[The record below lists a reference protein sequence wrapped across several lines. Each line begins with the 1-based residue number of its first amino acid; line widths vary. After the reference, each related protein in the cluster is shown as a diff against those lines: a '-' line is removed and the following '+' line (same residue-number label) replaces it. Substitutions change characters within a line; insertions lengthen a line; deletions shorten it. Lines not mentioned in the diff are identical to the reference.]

1 MEQSGDLIR
10 VVNRLQETFST
21 VGGETVDLPQIVVVG
36 SQSAGKSSV
45 LETIV
50 GRDFLPRGQ
59 GIVTRRPLVLQLVHT
74 PSTRPAGEEAG
85 EGSSEE
91 CGEFLHLD
99 KRFFDFAEIRKEI
112 ENETLRVAGGNKG
125 ISRLPIHL
133 KIFSPHVLN
142 LTLVD
147 LPGLTKIP
155 VGDQPTDIERQI
167 RNLVL
172 DYVGKPNCVIL
183 AISPANVDL
192 ANSESLKLARAVDPQ
207 GRRTIGV
214 LTKLD
219 LMDAGTNALDILTG
233 RVYPLKLGFIG
244 VVGRS
249 QADILSGKEMR
260 EQVRSEEK
268 FFENHGGYR
277 NIAHRCGTK
286 FLAKT
291 LNQVLM
297 NHIRDKLPDMKA
309 RLNTL
314 MGQTQQELAAFG
326 DLGASQT
333 PSQRGALILHLM
345 TQFVRD
351 FVASIDGTA
360 LEISTK
366 ELCGG
371 ARIYHI
377 FHDVFGHALQS
388 INPTVNLTTQD
399 IRTAIRNST
408 GPRPSL
414 FVPEQAFDLLIKP
427 QIRLLEPPSLRCVE
441 LVYEELMKICHN
453 CTSAQLQRYPRL
465 HAQLIEVV
473 SELLRERLG
482 PTSEYV
488 QSLIS
493 IQAAYI
499 NTNHPE
505 FVEGSA
511 RAARESARGGALAAG
526 KGRPTI
532 EDDELHSS
540 SNPDSDTEG
549 GGGADSATTTS
560 TANGGL
566 NGGYLVPSSSGS
578 ASERPSSRQT
588 SATHPHTHPSSSAN
602 SDSSSILPPGS
613 LPPSAASGAG
623 QAGGAKHRAASSS
636 LHDRPVVVP
645 PHPSSSS
652 STLVGGSS
660 SRYPYAHNH
669 NNNPYSS
676 APSSAFT
683 SSPYTGGGG
692 SMLSNADRHA
702 TAKESFLNY
711 FFGGAASGAG
721 GALSGERGRGV
732 VGSGGSLGGGASASG
747 GSGGGNPLQGRKGL
761 EGNAAAFEMKSLERH
776 LEPAAPTLSSSSA
789 QGTAS
794 GLTPRE
800 EMETSLIRALI
811 ASYFGIVRQTIED
824 LVPKAVMH
832 LLVNHSRETIQNRLV
847 ASLYKEGLFDE
858 LLHEDEALTN
868 ERKRVEGLLKAY
880 REAFQT
886 LSEVL

>member
-1 MEQSGDLIR
+1 MR
-10 VVNRLQETFST
+10 R
-21 VGGETVDLPQIVVVG
+21 
-36 SQSAGKSSV
+36 
-45 LETIV
+45 IV
-50 GRDFLPRGQ
+50 GKDFLPRGQ

-74 PSTRPAGEEAG
+74 PAPSSASPNPDSHSQFSGDAAHPAAPLSTTTSDAPLEF
-85 EGSSEE
+85 
-91 CGEFLHLD
+91 GEFLHLD
-99 KRFFDFAEIRKEI
+99 KRFYDFGEIRKEI

-133 KIFSPHVLN
+133 KIYSPNVLN

-167 RNLVL
+167 RNLIL
-172 DYVGKPNCVIL
+172 DFVGKPNCVIL

-192 ANSESLKLARAVDPQ
+192 ANSESLKLARQVDPQ

-249 QADILSGKEMR
+249 QQDINSNKPMSDQIVTE
-260 EQVRSEEK
+260 SE
-268 FFENHGGYR
+268 FFRNHPGYR

-314 MGQTQQELAAFG
+314 MGQTQQELNQFG
-326 DLGASQT
+326 DSAFLGEGH
-333 PSQRGALILHLM
+333 RGSLILQLM

-351 FVASIDGTA
+351 FVASIDGTS

-371 ARIYHI
+371 ARIYYI
-377 FHDVFGHALQS
+377 FNDVFGHALES
-388 INPTVNLTTQD
+388 INPTHNLTVQD

-414 FVPEQAFDLLIKP
+414 FVPEVAFDLLVKP
-427 QIRLLEPPSLRCVE
+427 QIKLLEPPSLRCVE

-453 CTSAQLQRYPRL
+453 CTSTELQRYPRL

-499 NTNHPE
+499 NTNHPA
-505 FVEGSA
+505 FVAGSAQAAQDSA
-511 RAARESARGGALAAG
+511 RAAQLRKQQALEG
-526 KGRPTI
+526 PTDGSSDGDNDKSVSGP
-532 EDDELHSS
+532 EDEDE
-540 SNPDSDTEG
+540 
-549 GGGADSATTTS
+549 
-560 TANGGL
+560 
-566 NGGYLVPSSSGS
+566 
-578 ASERPSSRQT
+578 QT
-588 SATHPHTHPSSSAN
+588 SGGFVVPN
-602 SDSSSILPPGS
+602 SKTLAPKP
-613 LPPSAASGAG
+613 
-623 QAGGAKHRAASSS
+623 AGGHHKMRT
-636 LHDRPVVVP
+636 
-645 PHPSSSS
+645 SS
-652 STLVGGSS
+652 STIHDRAAGGPSFAG
-660 SRYPYAHNH
+660 P
-669 NNNPYSS
+669 S
-676 APSSAFT
+676 APSFVN
-683 SSPYTGGGG
+683 GGGNSRNVSSASSRPAGHAPAPAFG
-692 SMLSNADRHA
+692 SHFGAPAQHGSG

-711 FFGGAASGAG
+711 FFGGADMASPGHTPASSVHASQQPHHRSSTHGSAG
-721 GALSGERGRGV
+721 PREDNPLSGRR
-732 VGSGGSLGGGASASG
+732 
-747 GSGGGNPLQGRKGL
+747 GL
-761 EGNAAAFEMKSLERH
+761 EGNAAAFDMKSLDKH
-776 LEPAAPTLSSSSA
+776 LDAGLGFGAGAGAGGNEMA
-789 QGTAS
+789 
-794 GLTPRE
+794 GLTERE
-800 EMETSLIRALI
+800 EMETGLIRALI
-811 ASYFGIVRQTIED
+811 ASYFSIVRQTIQD
-824 LVPKAVMH
+824 LVPKAIM
-832 LLVNHSRETIQNRLV
+832 
-847 ASLYKEGLFDE
+847 
-858 LLHEDEALTN
+858 
-868 ERKRVEGLLKAY
+868 RKLKH
-880 REAFQT
+880 FP
-886 LSEVL
+886 LPC